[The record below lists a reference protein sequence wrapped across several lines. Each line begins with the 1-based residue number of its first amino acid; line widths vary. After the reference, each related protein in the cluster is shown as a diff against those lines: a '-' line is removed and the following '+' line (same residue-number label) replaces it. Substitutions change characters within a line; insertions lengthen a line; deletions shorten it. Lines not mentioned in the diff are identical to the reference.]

1 MHSRRQHSVDLRDG
15 ARQLLAERENHL
27 RPLLERRGH
36 DPVLLEHF
44 AQRDEV
50 LLREAIVVEDA
61 DRFGEAAVVDADRDA
76 AVFAEDP
83 PGRNAVL
90 QQHGNHFIGLPL
102 VEIDIEVGPA
112 RRKQRE
118 HACRRRDASNSI
130 PLERAFPQQ
139 QHRIPHPYYCLVV
152 SALSASVAPR
162 SPRATIVNSASKILA
177 LKMSPIMSFDHC
189 RKYSSLPNR
198 SAMMLS

>member
-27 RPLLERRGH
+27 RPLLEWRGH

-61 DRFGEAAVVDADRDA
+61 NRFGEAAVV
-76 AVFAEDP
+76 AEDP
-83 PGRNAVL
+83 AGRNAVL

-139 QHRIPHPYYCLVV
+139 QHRIPHPYDCLVV